1 MKRQINKSRR
11 ASHELQLSCIN
22 KTCSKRKVP
31 KSQLCQVRWLIC
43 SWLSSPL
50 LVISVKFTV
59 SSEFTVFS
67 NLCLQLW
74 LSLLQ
79 MWSWWDDD
87 VVMIDC
93 QWRSSL
99 LQVAALWTALWK
111 FLNVWI
117 TKILGHW
124 AQFKSTSC
132 YIPSSSNTWQ
142 YSSVLF
148 ITQVCTKICGIS
160 QSCVT

>member
-1 MKRQINKSRR
+1 MSFNSV
-11 ASHELQLSCIN
+11 ASTEPVVRG
-22 KTCSKRKVP
+22 K
-31 KSQLCQVRWLIC
+31 CQSHNSAKCTGWSVADCL
-43 SWLSSPL
+43 SPL

-59 SSEFTVFS
+59 SSEFTVF
-67 NLCLQLW
+67 NYLRPQLW

-87 VVMIDC
+87 VVMTDC

-111 FLNVWI
+111 FWKVWI
-117 TKILGHW
+117 TKIIVRW

-148 ITQVCTKICGIS
+148 ITQSLYKNMWYRS
-160 QSCVT
+160 